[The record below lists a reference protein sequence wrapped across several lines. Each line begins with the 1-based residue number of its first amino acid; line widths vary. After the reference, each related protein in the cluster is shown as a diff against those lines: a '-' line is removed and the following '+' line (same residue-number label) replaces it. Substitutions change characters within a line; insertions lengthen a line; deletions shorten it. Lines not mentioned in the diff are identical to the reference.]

1 MCEYEERERVFR
13 GKRTIERFDLPFF
26 HFSFFIIHRF
36 YDEKFFFSAMSAL
49 FLVCFFRLLFLRVR
63 QKKRGRA
70 PLKKEIMGLFTLPR
84 LLRGDDDDDGS
95 SNRGVS
101 TLEDDNRENDDEE
114 QRLMSS
120 SSMRTS
126 SSWSSRKRSGVFQF
140 AIFGCA
146 FLFFALGYV
155 SSPTRP
161 ILSSQTSSSSPSSL
175 NSRRGASFS
184 VPSLGSSSSQKSG
197 RHRFEL
203 LGGGGGG
210 KKREDEAKE
219 DKEEDRGE
227 AKETNALDAEL
238 ELEKDEHLLEHL
250 QKSLNDNIETQEKET
265 LKLVEMKV
273 DEQDAE
279 KMQEEEELTEE
290 ELGIHHN
297 SHGEDEASN
306 TGSIDKSS
314 SKNIKDDGSELGF
327 KEEDNESGMKNAT
340 SRRKTTTTTF
350 EDSLLTNVS
359 SELDEVIRDG
369 KQSMIDG
376 RDVTPRAAA
385 FERMDD
391 ELKDVLDAVH
401 AVDGSGGENS
411 ENQRNNVKLAREKVL
426 SSSSSSSSSFDRG
439 DRKITTPKDNPEE
452 TLGWTEVDATTID
465 PESITESAQSGVR
478 SLVLNPE
485 IVHELK
491 EKFEDMKNKGEVQV
505 EGNWKKFD
513 AEAKEEKKQMKE
525 AKKMEEIVEES
536 SKILDDIDAV
546 RMAQSLDAGG
556 GSKSFSW
563 TFSYLYFPLIVFFSV
578 LLAVIALLI
587 KTSDKN
593 KLKRYGSTGSFDRSS
608 PKRKGKSRLYTLGEE
623 EEIYQT
629 TKDNTYPDFSNLRD
643 FEKGNRIYNSSI
655 ESFDDDYEDDD
666 YDDDSLDDEE
676 DGSCEDDFDEEAL
689 SERSSDVS
697 SFQGFRE
704 KAIAVAKAAEEFLAN
719 GKGATVRVSNAGTFH
734 GASKY
739 GANENGRDEK
749 DDVGVTSLKK
759 KESHNN
765 NENGQ
770 KSSFIKSS
778 TTKWI

>member
-1 MCEYEERERVFR
+1 
-13 GKRTIERFDLPFF
+13 
-26 HFSFFIIHRF
+26 
-36 YDEKFFFSAMSAL
+36 
-49 FLVCFFRLLFLRVR
+49 
-63 QKKRGRA
+63 
-70 PLKKEIMGLFTLPR
+70 MGLLTRPR
-84 LLRGDDDDDGS
+84 LLRGDDDNGR

-126 SSWSSRKRSGVFQF
+126 SSRTRSGVFQF

-146 FLFFALGYV
+146 FLFFVLGYV
-155 SSPTRP
+155 SSPTTTP
-161 ILSSQTSSSSPSSL
+161 ILSSQTSSSSSSSPSSL

-184 VPSLGSSSSQKSG
+184 FPSLGSSSSQKSG

-203 LGGGGGG
+203 LTQGGGG
-210 KKREDEAKE
+210 KKREDEE
-219 DKEEDRGE
+219 DKDNEEDRGE

-306 TGSIDKSS
+306 TGRIDKSS

-340 SRRKTTTTTF
+340 SRRKTTTTF

-369 KQSMIDG
+369 KQSMIEG

-385 FERMDD
+385 FESMDD

-411 ENQRNNVKLAREKVL
+411 ENKRNNVKLAREKVL

-666 YDDDSLDDEE
+666 YDDDSLDDDE

>member
-1 MCEYEERERVFR
+1 
-13 GKRTIERFDLPFF
+13 
-26 HFSFFIIHRF
+26 
-36 YDEKFFFSAMSAL
+36 
-49 FLVCFFRLLFLRVR
+49 
-63 QKKRGRA
+63 
-70 PLKKEIMGLFTLPR
+70 MGLLTLPR
-84 LLRGDDDDDGS
+84 LLRDDDDDDGGS
-95 SNRGVS
+95 SNRGIS
-101 TLEDDNRENDDEE
+101 AEDDNRESVDEE

-120 SSMRTS
+120 SSRAAAAAASRTS
-126 SSWSSRKRSGVFQF
+126 SSRKRSGVFQF

-155 SSPTRP
+155 SSPTTP
-161 ILSSQTSSSSPSSL
+161 ILSSQTSSSSSSPSSL

-184 VPSLGSSSSQKSG
+184 FPSLGSSSSQKSG

-210 KKREDEAKE
+210 GKKREDEEDK

-297 SHGEDEASN
+297 SHGEDEESN
-306 TGSIDKSS
+306 TGRIDKSS

-327 KEEDNESGMKNAT
+327 KAEDNESGMKNAT

-369 KQSMIDG
+369 KQSMIEG

-385 FERMDD
+385 FESMDD

-411 ENQRNNVKLAREKVL
+411 ENKRNNVKLAREKVL

-739 GANENGRDEK
+739 GANENGGDEK

>member
-1 MCEYEERERVFR
+1 
-13 GKRTIERFDLPFF
+13 
-26 HFSFFIIHRF
+26 
-36 YDEKFFFSAMSAL
+36 
-49 FLVCFFRLLFLRVR
+49 
-63 QKKRGRA
+63 
-70 PLKKEIMGLFTLPR
+70 MGLLRLPR
-84 LLRGDDDDDGS
+84 GDDGS
-95 SNRGVS
+95 SNRVS
-101 TLEDDNRENDDEE
+101 AEDDNRENDDEE

-120 SSMRTS
+120 SSRAAAAASRTS
-126 SSWSSRKRSGVFQF
+126 SSRKRSGVFQF

-155 SSPTRP
+155 SSPTTTTTP
-161 ILSSQTSSSSPSSL
+161 ILSSQTSSSSSPSPSSL

-184 VPSLGSSSSQKSG
+184 FPSLGSSSSQKSG

-203 LGGGGGG
+203 LLGGG
-210 KKREDEAKE
+210 KKREDE
-219 DKEEDRGE
+219 EEDRRE

-238 ELEKDEHLLEHL
+238 ELEKDEHLLVHL

-265 LKLVEMKV
+265 LKLVKMKV

-297 SHGEDEASN
+297 NHGEDEESN

-340 SRRKTTTTTF
+340 SRRKTTTTTTTF

-369 KQSMIDG
+369 KQSMIEG
-376 RDVTPRAAA
+376 RDVTPRSAA
-385 FERMDD
+385 FESMDE

-411 ENQRNNVKLAREKVL
+411 ENKRNNVKPAREKVL

-525 AKKMEEIVEES
+525 ARKMEEIVEES

-608 PKRKGKSRLYTLGEE
+608 PKRKGKSRLYTLEEE

-666 YDDDSLDDEE
+666 YDDDSIDEEE

>member
-1 MCEYEERERVFR
+1 
-13 GKRTIERFDLPFF
+13 
-26 HFSFFIIHRF
+26 
-36 YDEKFFFSAMSAL
+36 
-49 FLVCFFRLLFLRVR
+49 
-63 QKKRGRA
+63 
-70 PLKKEIMGLFTLPR
+70 MGLLRLPR
-84 LLRGDDDDDGS
+84 GDDGS
-95 SNRGVS
+95 SNRVS
-101 TLEDDNRENDDEE
+101 AEDDNRENDDEE

-120 SSMRTS
+120 SSRAAAAASRTS
-126 SSWSSRKRSGVFQF
+126 SSRKRSGVFQF

-155 SSPTRP
+155 SSPTTTTTP
-161 ILSSQTSSSSPSSL
+161 ILSSQTSSSSSPSPSPL

-184 VPSLGSSSSQKSG
+184 FPSLGSSSSQKSG

-203 LGGGGGG
+203 LLGGG
-210 KKREDEAKE
+210 KKREDE
-219 DKEEDRGE
+219 EEDRRE

-238 ELEKDEHLLEHL
+238 ELEKDEHLLVHL

-265 LKLVEMKV
+265 LKLVKMKV

-297 SHGEDEASN
+297 NHGEDEESN

-340 SRRKTTTTTF
+340 SRRKTTTTTTTF

-369 KQSMIDG
+369 KQSMIEG
-376 RDVTPRAAA
+376 RDVTPRSAA
-385 FERMDD
+385 FESMDE

-411 ENQRNNVKLAREKVL
+411 ENKRNNVKPAREKVL

-452 TLGWTEVDATTID
+452 TLGWTIVDVTTID

-608 PKRKGKSRLYTLGEE
+608 PKRKGKSRLYTLEEE

-655 ESFDDDYEDDD
+655 ESFDDDYDDDD
-666 YDDDSLDDEE
+666 YDDDSIDEEE

>member
-1 MCEYEERERVFR
+1 M
-13 GKRTIERFDLPFF
+13 
-26 HFSFFIIHRF
+26 
-36 YDEKFFFSAMSAL
+36 KFFFFLL
-49 FLVCFFRLLFLRVR
+49 FSRLLLFLR
-63 QKKRGRA
+63 QNATEKKRAR

-84 LLRGDDDDDGS
+84 LLRGDDDDGS

-155 SSPTRP
+155 SSPTTP

-203 LGGGGGG
+203 LGGGGG
-210 KKREDEAKE
+210 KKREDEEKE

>member
-1 MCEYEERERVFR
+1 
-13 GKRTIERFDLPFF
+13 
-26 HFSFFIIHRF
+26 
-36 YDEKFFFSAMSAL
+36 
-49 FLVCFFRLLFLRVR
+49 
-63 QKKRGRA
+63 
-70 PLKKEIMGLFTLPR
+70 MGLLRLPR
-84 LLRGDDDDDGS
+84 GDDGS
-95 SNRGVS
+95 SNRVS
-101 TLEDDNRENDDEE
+101 AEDDNRENDDEE

-120 SSMRTS
+120 SSRAAAAASRTS
-126 SSWSSRKRSGVFQF
+126 SSRKRSGVFQF

-155 SSPTRP
+155 SSPTTTTTP
-161 ILSSQTSSSSPSSL
+161 ILSSQTSSSSSPSPSSL

-184 VPSLGSSSSQKSG
+184 FPSLGSSSSQKSG

-203 LGGGGGG
+203 LLGGG
-210 KKREDEAKE
+210 KKREDE
-219 DKEEDRGE
+219 EEDRRE

-238 ELEKDEHLLEHL
+238 ELEKDEHLLVHL

-265 LKLVEMKV
+265 LKLVKMKV

-297 SHGEDEASN
+297 NHGEDEESN

-340 SRRKTTTTTF
+340 SRRKTTTTTTTF

-369 KQSMIDG
+369 KQSMIEG
-376 RDVTPRAAA
+376 RDVTPRSAA
-385 FERMDD
+385 FESMDE

-411 ENQRNNVKLAREKVL
+411 ENKRNNVKPAREKVL

-525 AKKMEEIVEES
+525 ARKMEEIVEES

-608 PKRKGKSRLYTLGEE
+608 PKRKGKSRLYTLEEE

-655 ESFDDDYEDDD
+655 ESFDDDYDDDD
-666 YDDDSLDDEE
+666 YDDDSIDEEE

>member
-1 MCEYEERERVFR
+1 
-13 GKRTIERFDLPFF
+13 
-26 HFSFFIIHRF
+26 
-36 YDEKFFFSAMSAL
+36 
-49 FLVCFFRLLFLRVR
+49 
-63 QKKRGRA
+63 
-70 PLKKEIMGLFTLPR
+70 MGLLRLPR
-84 LLRGDDDDDGS
+84 GDDGS
-95 SNRGVS
+95 SNRVS
-101 TLEDDNRENDDEE
+101 AEDDNRENDDEE

-120 SSMRTS
+120 SSRAAAAASRTS
-126 SSWSSRKRSGVFQF
+126 SSRKRSGVFQF

-155 SSPTRP
+155 SSPTTTTTP
-161 ILSSQTSSSSPSSL
+161 ILSSQTSSSSSPSPSPL

-184 VPSLGSSSSQKSG
+184 FPSLGSSSSQKSG

-203 LGGGGGG
+203 LLGGG
-210 KKREDEAKE
+210 KKREDE
-219 DKEEDRGE
+219 EEDRRE

-238 ELEKDEHLLEHL
+238 ELEKDEHLLVHL

-265 LKLVEMKV
+265 LKLVKMKV

-297 SHGEDEASN
+297 NHGEDEESN

-340 SRRKTTTTTF
+340 SRRKTTTTTTTF

-369 KQSMIDG
+369 KQSMIEG
-376 RDVTPRAAA
+376 RDVTPRSAA
-385 FERMDD
+385 FESMDE

-411 ENQRNNVKLAREKVL
+411 ENKRNNVKPAREKVL

-525 AKKMEEIVEES
+525 AKKMEAIVEES

-608 PKRKGKSRLYTLGEE
+608 PKRKGKSRLYTLEEE

-666 YDDDSLDDEE
+666 YDDDSIDEEE

>member
-1 MCEYEERERVFR
+1 
-13 GKRTIERFDLPFF
+13 
-26 HFSFFIIHRF
+26 
-36 YDEKFFFSAMSAL
+36 
-49 FLVCFFRLLFLRVR
+49 
-63 QKKRGRA
+63 
-70 PLKKEIMGLFTLPR
+70 MGLLRLPR
-84 LLRGDDDDDGS
+84 GDDGS
-95 SNRGVS
+95 SNRVS
-101 TLEDDNRENDDEE
+101 AEDDNRENDDEE

-120 SSMRTS
+120 SSRAAAASRTS
-126 SSWSSRKRSGVFQF
+126 SSRKRSGVFQF

-155 SSPTRP
+155 SSPTTTTTP
-161 ILSSQTSSSSPSSL
+161 ILSSQTSSSSSSPSPSSL

-184 VPSLGSSSSQKSG
+184 FPSLGSSSSQKSG

-203 LGGGGGG
+203 LLGGG
-210 KKREDEAKE
+210 KKREDE
-219 DKEEDRGE
+219 EEDRRE

-238 ELEKDEHLLEHL
+238 ELEKDEHLLVHL

-265 LKLVEMKV
+265 LKLVKMKV

-297 SHGEDEASN
+297 NHGEDEESN

-340 SRRKTTTTTF
+340 SRRKTTTTTTTF

-369 KQSMIDG
+369 KQSMIEG
-376 RDVTPRAAA
+376 RDVTPRSAA
-385 FERMDD
+385 FESMDE

-411 ENQRNNVKLAREKVL
+411 ENKRNNVKPAREKVL

-525 AKKMEEIVEES
+525 AKKMEAIVEES

-608 PKRKGKSRLYTLGEE
+608 PKRKGKSRLYTLEEE

-655 ESFDDDYEDDD
+655 ESFDDDYDDDD
-666 YDDDSLDDEE
+666 YDDDSIDEEE

>member
-1 MCEYEERERVFR
+1 
-13 GKRTIERFDLPFF
+13 
-26 HFSFFIIHRF
+26 
-36 YDEKFFFSAMSAL
+36 
-49 FLVCFFRLLFLRVR
+49 
-63 QKKRGRA
+63 
-70 PLKKEIMGLFTLPR
+70 MGLLTLPR
-84 LLRGDDDDDGS
+84 LLRDDDDDDGGS
-95 SNRGVS
+95 SNRGIS
-101 TLEDDNRENDDEE
+101 AEDDNRESVDEE

-120 SSMRTS
+120 SSRAAAAASRTS
-126 SSWSSRKRSGVFQF
+126 SSRTRSGVFQF

-155 SSPTRP
+155 SSPTTP

-184 VPSLGSSSSQKSG
+184 FPSLGSSSSQKSG

-203 LGGGGGG
+203 LGGGGG
-210 KKREDEAKE
+210 KKREDEEEEE
-219 DKEEDRGE
+219 DKEEDRRE

-306 TGSIDKSS
+306 AGRIDKSS
-314 SKNIKDDGSELGF
+314 SKNIEDDGSELGF

-369 KQSMIDG
+369 KQSMIGG

-385 FERMDD
+385 FESMDD

-411 ENQRNNVKLAREKVL
+411 ENKRNNVKLAREKVL

-739 GANENGRDEK
+739 GANENARDEK

>member
-1 MCEYEERERVFR
+1 MRETFQRE
-13 GKRTIERFDLPFF
+13 KNHQRFDLPSF
-26 HFSFFIIHRF
+26 HFSSSIVF
-36 YDEKFFFSAMSAL
+36 YEKFFSLCS
-49 FLVCFFRLLFLRVR
+49 FLVLGVLVLLFLRMR

-84 LLRGDDDDDGS
+84 LLRGDDDDGS

-155 SSPTRP
+155 SSPTTP

-203 LGGGGGG
+203 LGGGGG
-210 KKREDEAKE
+210 KKREDEEKE

-279 KMQEEEELTEE
+279 KMQEEEELIEE

-340 SRRKTTTTTF
+340 SRKTTTTTF

-608 PKRKGKSRLYTLGEE
+608 PKGKSRLYTLGEE

-704 KAIAVAKAAEEFLAN
+704 KAIAVAKAAEGFLAN

>member
-1 MCEYEERERVFR
+1 
-13 GKRTIERFDLPFF
+13 
-26 HFSFFIIHRF
+26 
-36 YDEKFFFSAMSAL
+36 
-49 FLVCFFRLLFLRVR
+49 
-63 QKKRGRA
+63 
-70 PLKKEIMGLFTLPR
+70 MGLLRLPR
-84 LLRGDDDDDGS
+84 GDDGS
-95 SNRGVS
+95 SNRVS
-101 TLEDDNRENDDEE
+101 AEDDNRENDDEE

-120 SSMRTS
+120 SSRAAAAASRTS
-126 SSWSSRKRSGVFQF
+126 SSRKRSGVFQF

-155 SSPTRP
+155 SSPTTP
-161 ILSSQTSSSSPSSL
+161 ILSSQTASSSSSPSPSSL

-184 VPSLGSSSSQKSG
+184 FPSLGSSSSQKSG

-203 LGGGGGG
+203 LGGGGG
-210 KKREDEAKE
+210 KKREDEEEEE
-219 DKEEDRGE
+219 DNEEDRGE

-238 ELEKDEHLLEHL
+238 ELEKDEHILEHL

-369 KQSMIDG
+369 KQSMIEG

-385 FERMDD
+385 FESMDD

-411 ENQRNNVKLAREKVL
+411 ENKRNNVKLAREKVL

-525 AKKMEEIVEES
+525 ARKMEEIVEES

-676 DGSCEDDFDEEAL
+676 DGSCGDDFDEEAL